1 MSDLELKQRG
11 GIWYA
16 FGTIA
21 GERIRQSLGTRDKA
35 RAQELRAIL
44 EARIWKRHS
53 YGDAAVRTFEEAALS
68 YVEAGGD
75 KRFIAPLVQRF
86 RGRALSSITPEDIK
100 DAARALYG
108 TRVPKKD
115 ADPVPYKNATR
126 NRQAIVPA
134 QAIINHV
141 AGRGWCHPIVVAPF
155 PTEKPR
161 RRSADRSWLDA
172 FMAQA
177 DADGLHRLS
186 AAVLFMW
193 QNGPRVSEVARVR
206 PSHVNLSKRVIELER
221 TKTSEWEPCH
231 ITRELMLRLAQ
242 LDLEDEERP
251 VFGYADRWG
260 IHNRM
265 KAVCRRAGIAFL
277 SSHQAGRHSFATN
290 ALDNGA
296 KVKEVMQAG
305 RWKTAR
311 MVLEIYAHADEA
323 GKTVAEIF
331 DTKLAQPTDA
341 TIRKV
346 K

>member
-1 MSDLELKQRG
+1 MPDLELKERDG
-11 GIWYA
+11 RWYA
-16 FGTIA
+16 CGTVA
-21 GERIRQSLGTRDKA
+21 GKRIRKSLGTRDKA
-35 RAQELRAIL
+35 RAQELKALL
-44 EARIWKRHS
+44 EAREWKRHS
-53 YGDAAVRTFEEAALS
+53 YGDAAVRTFEEAATS
-68 YVEAGGD
+68 YLEAGGD
-75 KRFIAPLVQRF
+75 RRFVPPLLLRF
-86 RGRALSSITPEDIK
+86 KGRSLHSITPEDIK
-100 DAARALYG
+100 DAARTIYG
-108 TRVPKKD
+108 TRVPKKG
-115 ADPVPYKNATR
+115 ASPIPFKNATR

-134 QAIINHV
+134 VAIINH
-141 AGRGWCHPIVVAPF
+141 AAERGWCHRIAVKLF

-161 RRSADRSWLDA
+161 RRAADRAWLDA

-177 DADGLHRLS
+177 DKDGLHHLA

-193 QNGPRVSEVARVR
+193 QTGARVSETARVM
-206 PSHVNLSKRVIELER
+206 PDHVHLSKRIVELEQ

-231 ITRELMLRLAQ
+231 ITQELVIRLAR
-242 LDLEDEERP
+242 LDLSDKDRP

-265 KAVCRRAGIAFL
+265 KAVCRRAGIPFL

-290 ALDNGA
+290 ALESGA

-323 GKTVAEIF
+323 GKAVAEIF
-331 DTKLAQPTDA
+331 DTKLAQPNKPTV
-341 TIRKV
+341 RKV

>member
-1 MSDLELKQRG
+1 MPDLELQSRK

-16 FGTIA
+16 AGTIA
-21 GERIRQSLGTRDKA
+21 GKRIRQSLGTRDKA
-35 RAQELRAIL
+35 RAQELKALL
-44 EARIWKRHS
+44 EAREWKRHS
-53 YGDAAVRTFEEAALS
+53 YGDAAVRTFEEAVTS
-68 YVEAGGD
+68 YLEAGGD
-75 KRFIAPLVQRF
+75 RRFTPPLLLRF
-86 RGRALSSITPEDIK
+86 KGRALHSITPEDIK
-100 DAARALYG
+100 DAARTIYG
-108 TRVPKKD
+108 TRIPKKG
-115 ADPVPYKNATR
+115 ADPVPFKNATR

-134 QAIINHV
+134 VAIINH
-141 AGRGWCHPIVVAPF
+141 AAERGWCHRIAVKLF

-161 RRSADRSWLDA
+161 RRAADRAWLDA

-177 DADGLHRLS
+177 DKDSLPRLS

-193 QNGPRVSEVARVR
+193 QTGARVSEVARVL
-206 PSHVNLSKRVIELER
+206 PDHVDLSERIIELEK

-231 ITRELMLRLAQ
+231 ITQELVVRLAQ
-242 LDLEDEERP
+242 LDLSDKDRP

-265 KAVCRRAGIAFL
+265 KAVCRRAGIPFL

-323 GKTVAEIF
+323 GKAVAEIF
-331 DTKLAQPTDA
+331 DTKLAQPDHPTM
-341 TIRKV
+341 RKV